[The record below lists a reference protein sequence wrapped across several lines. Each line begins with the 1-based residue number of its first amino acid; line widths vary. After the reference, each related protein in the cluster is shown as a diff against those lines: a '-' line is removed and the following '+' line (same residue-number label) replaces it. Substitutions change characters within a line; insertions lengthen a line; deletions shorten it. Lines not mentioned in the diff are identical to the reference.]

1 MLILDENRLLYGN
14 AFREFD
20 LIDIK
25 TGTKKPGLSL
35 KADLT
40 SWILSAQKELI
51 AVGGLDGTLAL
62 VDAKSLKTLWTAKE
76 HFLAISNLT
85 FSTDGAFLVTA
96 SNDDTAIVWD
106 VKSGKM
112 ISRLEG
118 HAQDV
123 VAADFLPG
131 NKRVVTASSDKT
143 VRLWDVTTGVELTTV
158 GVIDPSAGNSK
169 EIVRTGY
176 DRVSETYRGD
186 RLDLSDPE
194 YMKYAGWIEELK
206 VQLGPSGNVL
216 DLGCGNGVP
225 VARLLVEAG
234 YGYVGV
240 DLSPVQI
247 ERARRLTPHAE
258 FICGDMSELQVTSER
273 FSAVVSLYAMIHL
286 PLEEQ
291 RDLLERIHQ
300 WLQPGGVLM
309 MIVGATEWTGGTMY
323 CRPIRNGSRNAD
335 LR

>member
-1 MLILDENRLLYGN
+1 MHHR
-14 AFREFD
+14 
-20 LIDIK
+20 
-25 TGTKKPGLSL
+25 
-35 KADLT
+35 
-40 SWILSAQKELI
+40 
-51 AVGGLDGTLAL
+51 
-62 VDAKSLKTLWTAKE
+62 
-76 HFLAISNLT
+76 
-85 FSTDGAFLVTA
+85 
-96 SNDDTAIVWD
+96 
-106 VKSGKM
+106 
-112 ISRLEG
+112 
-118 HAQDV
+118 
-123 VAADFLPG
+123 
-131 NKRVVTASSDKT
+131 
-143 VRLWDVTTGVELTTV
+143 

-309 MIVGATEWTGGTMY
+309 MIVGATEWTGVEDDWLGVPGGTMY
-323 CRPIRNGSRNAD
+323 WSHAD
-335 LR
+335 LPTYQEWIEECGFEMMWSKFVPEGEGGHVLVMARKAQTTRPASV